1 MRLQKGVG
9 VELKTA
15 YEYLIGVDG
24 GGTKTHI
31 RVERPDG
38 SHVADGSSGPSALM
52 HGTSK
57 AWCAIVTALDGA
69 FQSAGI
75 VRPPYQ
81 AIAAGCGLSGINNPQ
96 WAAQFRAQNP
106 GFGALATGTDA
117 FTTLLGAHL
126 GQAGV
131 VVAIGTGSVGEVLLA
146 DGSRREV
153 GGWGFQTGDEA
164 SGGWIGL
171 RAANHVERALDGR
184 VAPGSLARA
193 IVRFCGGDDD
203 AGADFSSSQN
213 RERMIAWVNS
223 ANQSIFAQL
232 APLVAAHAG
241 QDEAA
246 LAILHKAGQEIAQI
260 ANALD
265 PSQQLPIALCG
276 GLAAPLQAYLPEPLK
291 SRATAPRAGAATGAL
306 LLLRQQLAAES
317 VGETI

>member
-1 MRLQKGVG
+1 MRLEKGVG
-9 VELKTA
+9 AELKTA
-15 YEYLIGVDG
+15 YEYLVGVDG

-52 HGTSK
+52 HGTGK
-57 AWCAIVTALDGA
+57 AWSAIVAALDGA
-69 FQSAGI
+69 FQTAGI
-75 VRPPYQ
+75 IRPPYQ
-81 AIAAGCGLSGINNPQ
+81 AIAVGCGLSGVNNPQ
-96 WAAQFRAQNP
+96 WATQFTAQNP
-106 GFGALATGTDA
+106 GFGALAIGTDA

-126 GQAGV
+126 GQAGA

-184 VAPGSLARA
+184 AAAGPLASA
-193 IVRFCGGDDD
+193 IVRFCGG
-203 AGADFSSSQN
+203 ADEFSNSEN
-213 RERMIAWVNS
+213 RERVMAWVNS

-232 APLVAAHAG
+232 APLVVAYAG
-241 QDEAA
+241 QDSAA
-246 LAILHKAGQEIAQI
+246 LAILRKAGLEIAQI
-260 ANALD
+260 AAALD

-276 GLAAPLQAYLPEPLK
+276 GLAVPLQAYLPEPLK
-291 SRATAPRAGAATGAL
+291 TRAIAPRAGAATGAL
-306 LLLRQQLAAES
+306 LLLRQQLAAEHAK
-317 VGETI
+317 ETA

>member
-15 YEYLIGVDG
+15 FEYLIGVDG
-24 GGTKTHI
+24 GGTKTVV

-57 AWCAIVTALDGA
+57 SWCAIVTALDNA
-69 FQSAGI
+69 FLAAGI
-75 VRPPYQ
+75 ARPPYA
-81 AIAAGCGLSGINNPQ
+81 AIAAGCGLSGVNNPQ
-96 WAAQFRAQNP
+96 WAHQFTEQNP
-106 GFGALATGTDA
+106 GFGALAIGTDA

-126 GQAGV
+126 AQPGV

-184 VAPGSLARA
+184 ATAGPLARA
-193 IVRFCGGDDD
+193 IVRFCGGAD
-203 AGADFSSSQN
+203 DFSNSQN
-213 RERMIAWVNS
+213 RERVIAWVNS

-232 APLVAAHAG
+232 APLVVAHAG
-241 QDEAA
+241 EDQAA
-246 LAILHKAGQEIAQI
+246 QAILRKAGAEIDQI
-260 ANALD
+260 ALALD

-276 GLAAPLQAYLPEPLK
+276 GLAVPLQAYLPEPLK
-291 SRATAPRAGAATGAL
+291 SRAITPRAGAAAGAL
-306 LLLRQQLAAES
+306 LLLRRQLATAAEPA
-317 VGETI
+317 GEQA

>member
-1 MRLQKGVG
+1 MGIK
-9 VELKTA
+9 LKTA
-15 YEYLIGVDG
+15 FEYLIGVDG

-57 AWCAIVTALDGA
+57 SWCAIVTALDNA
-69 FQSAGI
+69 FLTAGI
-75 VRPPYQ
+75 TRPPYP
-81 AIAAGCGLSGINNPQ
+81 AIAAGCGLSGVNNPQ
-96 WAAQFRAQNP
+96 WGTQFTEQNP
-106 GFGALATGTDA
+106 GFGALAIGTDA

-126 GQAGV
+126 GQPGV

-184 VAPGSLARA
+184 AEAGPLSKA
-193 IVRFCGGDDD
+193 IISFCGGGDE
-203 AGADFSSSQN
+203 FSTDQN
-213 RERMIAWVNS
+213 RQRVIAWVNS

-232 APLVAAHAG
+232 APLVVAHAG
-241 QDEAA
+241 HDQAA
-246 LAILHKAGQEIAQI
+246 QTILRKAGVEIAEI
-260 ANALD
+260 ARALD
-265 PSQQLPIALCG
+265 PTQQLPIALCG
-276 GLAAPLQAYLPEPLK
+276 GLASPLRAYLPEPLK
-291 SRATAPRAGAATGAL
+291 SRAITPRADAATGAL
-306 LLLRQQLAAES
+306 LLLRRQLATELA
-317 VGETI
+317 GEPT

>member
-1 MRLQKGVG
+1 LKKGVG

-57 AWCAIVTALDGA
+57 AWCAIVTALDNA
-69 FQSAGI
+69 FQTAG
-75 VRPPYQ
+75 VSRPPYQ
-81 AIAAGCGLSGINNPQ
+81 AIAAGCGLAGINNPL
-96 WAAQFRAQNP
+96 WAAQFTEQNP
-106 GFGALATGTDA
+106 GFGALAIGTDA

-131 VVAIGTGSVGEVLLA
+131 VVAIGTGSVGEVLRN
-146 DGSRREV
+146 DGSRSEV
-153 GGWGFQTGDEA
+153 GGWGFMTGDEA

-171 RAANHVERALDGR
+171 RAANHVERVLDGR
-184 VAPGSLARA
+184 LAGGPLASA
-193 IVRFCGGDDD
+193 IVRFCGGGDS
-203 AGADFSSSQN
+203 FSASQN
-213 RERMIAWVNS
+213 RERVLAWVTS

-232 APLVAAHAG
+232 APLVVAHAD

-246 LAILHKAGQEIAQI
+246 LAILRKAGQEIAQI
-260 ANALD
+260 ASALD

-276 GLAAPLQAYLPEPLK
+276 GLAGPLQAYLPEPLK
-291 SRATAPRAGAATGAL
+291 SRAIKPRADAAIGAL
-306 LLLRQQLAAES
+306 LLLRQQLAAEPA
-317 VGETI
+317 GATL

>member
-1 MRLQKGVG
+1 M
-9 VELKTA
+9 
-15 YEYLIGVDG
+15 G
-24 GGTKTHI
+24 GAI
-31 RVERPDG
+31 QRPE
-38 SHVADGSSGPSALM
+38 
-52 HGTSK
+52 
-57 AWCAIVTALDGA
+57 
-69 FQSAGI
+69 
-75 VRPPYQ
+75 
-81 AIAAGCGLSGINNPQ
+81 
-96 WAAQFRAQNP
+96 P

-184 VAPGSLARA
+184 VVPGSLARA
-193 IVRFCGGDDD
+193 IVRFCGGDD

-213 RERMIAWVNS
+213 RERVIAWVNS

-232 APLVAAHAG
+232 APLVVAHAA

-246 LAILHKAGQEIAQI
+246 FTILHKAGQEIAQI

-291 SRATAPRAGAATGAL
+291 SRAITPRADAATGAL
-306 LLLRQQLAAES
+306 LLLRQQLATES